1 MKVVLSVSGFMYAHL
16 RFLVGRSCGAGK
28 EAVGIARAIGL
39 WFFRAV
45 HYIHMPW
52 HFLNKWC

>member
-39 WFFRAV
+39 
-45 HYIHMPW
+45 
-52 HFLNKWC
+52 